1 MLLAITVSS
10 TLDNVLQFIGLLLL
24 FVFILGATYFTTRWI
39 ANYQRTTGL
48 NRNIKVIETYKL
60 TTNKYIQII
69 QLGEKILAISVTKDR
84 IEVLAELSEEEI
96 TFFSPENH
104 NTKGDTFANILEKIK
119 NRKSKS

>member
-69 QLGEKILAISVTKDR
+69 QLGEKNTCYFRDQGSDR
-84 IEVLAELSEEEI
+84 GSCR
-96 TFFSPENH
+96 T
-104 NTKGDTFANILEKIK
+104 
-119 NRKSKS
+119 

>member
-96 TFFSPENH
+96 TFFSPENQ